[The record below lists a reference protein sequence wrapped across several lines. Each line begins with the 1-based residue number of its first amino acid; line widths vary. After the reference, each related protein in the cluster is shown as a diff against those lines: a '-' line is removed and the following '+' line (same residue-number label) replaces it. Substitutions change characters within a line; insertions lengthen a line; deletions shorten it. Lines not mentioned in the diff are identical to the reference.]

1 MNVQLCHSEN
11 NLGLGR
17 GPNLDKEIGSMTDPD
32 WSVSQVEWCWL
43 VMMRVKLL
51 GTLSLTLLVVVGA
64 MAVPKINTSMRSQKR
79 MA

>member
-1 MNVQLCHSEN
+1 MTEAVIKSYLRSPLVIVNVQLCHSEN

-43 VMMRVKLL
+43 V
-51 GTLSLTLLVVVGA
+51 
-64 MAVPKINTSMRSQKR
+64 INLPN
-79 MA
+79 